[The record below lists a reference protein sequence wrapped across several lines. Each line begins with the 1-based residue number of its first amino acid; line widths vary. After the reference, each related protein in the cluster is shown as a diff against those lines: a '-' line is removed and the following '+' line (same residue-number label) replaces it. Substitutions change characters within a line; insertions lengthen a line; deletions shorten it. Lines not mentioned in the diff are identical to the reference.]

1 MAYTSPCVS
10 CGACCAFF
18 RVSFH
23 WAELQSAGGAVPD
36 EWTTQVSQHRN
47 CMAGTH
53 TKTPRCTALAGEIG
67 QAVSC
72 TLYNDRP
79 SPCREFSSNADSL
92 VHNADCDRARAHYG
106 LPPLTYMPA
115 SDVA

>member
-1 MAYTSPCVS
+1 MAYQSPCVS

-23 WAELQSAGGAVPD
+23 WSELQSGGGIVPD
-36 EWTTQVSQHRN
+36 ALTQPVNQHLS

-53 TKTPRCTALAGEIG
+53 SKSPRCVALVGEVG

-72 TLYNDRP
+72 NVYGDRP
-79 SPCREFSSNADSL
+79 TPCRAFSCNAESL
-92 VHNADCDRARAHYG
+92 EYNEGCDRARARYG
-106 LPPLTYMPA
+106 LPPLTYIPLTE
-115 SDVA
+115 VA